1 MKKYQGLLLGHL
13 GNEPEQYYIDSLYG
27 FLIAVKGESHYVY
40 TNERWKQADPVS
52 AEKNRWIAIT
62 FKEAKARLELAKR
75 GV

>member
-27 FLIAVKGESHYVY
+27 FLIAVKGEVTMCTPTSDGS
-40 TNERWKQADPVS
+40 RPILSLPKPADRDHIQRG
-52 AEKNRWIAIT
+52 E
-62 FKEAKARLELAKR
+62 ARLELAKQ